1 MEGII
6 KMVILWVNWTIVYG
20 THINGNLI
28 VIDLISQD
36 RQYDILEGVRG
47 RYAISSVG
55 DCYL

>member
-1 MEGII
+1 MTYVVLTYPG
-6 KMVILWVNWTIVYG
+6 
-20 THINGNLI
+20 INGGEYML
-28 VIDLISQD
+28 LPFYT

>member
-1 MEGII
+1 
-6 KMVILWVNWTIVYG
+6 MVILCVNWTILYG

-28 VIDLISQD
+28 VIDLISKD

-47 RYAISSVG
+47 RYAISQFG